1 MYQEENNSFQWLKL
15 ILRLVIVLLVVLLTL
30 RFVFIISSNSLG
42 KKDTT
47 FDNNLKYIDN
57 ISKGFFN
64 EKNIPKVIGESK
76 EYKIEDVLSKDQ
88 IDYMNKNYNK
98 IDYENSYI
106 KVTRLENEYQIKTL
120 LTYNGETNYINSFVN
135 IEKENTTIKVS
146 TTKIKTT
153 KKKVTTKA
161 QTTTKKFKVSFN
173 TNGGEFLDDI
183 YVKANTKVT
192 IIPKREGYEFIGWYY
207 NGEKFTKGIDANYTL
222 VAKWIKK

>member
-64 EKNIPKVIGESK
+64 QKNIPKVIGESK

-192 IIPKREGYEFIGWYY
+192 IIPKREGYEFIVWYY

-222 VAKWIKK
+222 VAKWVKK

>member
-76 EYKIEDVLSKDQ
+76 
-88 IDYMNKNYNK
+88 
-98 IDYENSYI
+98 
-106 KVTRLENEYQIKTL
+106 
-120 LTYNGETNYINSFVN
+120 
-135 IEKENTTIKVS
+135 
-146 TTKIKTT
+146 
-153 KKKVTTKA
+153 
-161 QTTTKKFKVSFN
+161 
-173 TNGGEFLDDI
+173 
-183 YVKANTKVT
+183 
-192 IIPKREGYEFIGWYY
+192 
-207 NGEKFTKGIDANYTL
+207 
-222 VAKWIKK
+222 

>member
-88 IDYMNKNYNK
+88 IDY
-98 IDYENSYI
+98 ENSYI

-173 TNGGEFLDDI
+173 TNGGEVLDDI
-183 YVKANTKVT
+183 YVKANTKIT

-207 NGEKFTKGIDANYTL
+207 NGEKFTKGIDADYIL
-222 VAKWIKK
+222 VAKWVKK

>member
-30 RFVFIISSNSLG
+30 KFVFIISSNSLG

-47 FDNNLKYIDN
+47 FENNLKYIDN
-57 ISKGFFN
+57 ISKEFFN

-76 EYKIEDVLSKDQ
+76 EYKIEDVLSKNQ
-88 IDYMNKNYNK
+88 IDYK
-98 IDYENSYI
+98 NSYI

-153 KKKVTTKA
+153 KKKVTTKVA
-161 QTTTKKFKVSFN
+161 TTTKKFKVSFN
-173 TNGGEFLDDI
+173 TNGGEVLDDI

-207 NGEKFTKGIDANYTL
+207 NGEKFTKGIDADYIL
-222 VAKWIKK
+222 VAKWVKK

>member
-64 EKNIPKVIGESK
+64 QKNIPKVIGESK
-76 EYKIEDVLSKDQ
+76 KYKIEDVLSKDQ
-88 IDYMNKNYNK
+88 IDYM
-98 IDYENSYI
+98 NSYI

-173 TNGGEFLDDI
+173 TNGGEVLDDI

-222 VAKWIKK
+222 VAKWVKK

>member
-30 RFVFIISSNSLG
+30 KFVFIISSNSLG

-47 FDNNLKYIDN
+47 FENNLKYIDN
-57 ISKGFFN
+57 ISKKFFN

-106 KVTRLENEYQIKTL
+106 EVTRLENE
-120 LTYNGETNYINSFVN
+120 YINSFVN

-153 KKKVTTKA
+153 KKKVTTKVA
-161 QTTTKKFKVSFN
+161 TTTKKFKVSFN
-173 TNGGEFLDDI
+173 TNGGEVLDDI
-183 YVKANTKVT
+183 YVKANTKIT

-207 NGEKFTKGIDANYTL
+207 NGEKFTKGIDADYIL
-222 VAKWIKK
+222 VAKWVKK

>member
-30 RFVFIISSNSLG
+30 KFVFIISSNSLG

-47 FDNNLKYIDN
+47 FENNLKYIDN

-153 KKKVTTKA
+153 KKKV
-161 QTTTKKFKVSFN
+161 
-173 TNGGEFLDDI
+173 
-183 YVKANTKVT
+183 
-192 IIPKREGYEFIGWYY
+192 
-207 NGEKFTKGIDANYTL
+207 
-222 VAKWIKK
+222 